1 MDSKLI
7 NQPNDRTSVHDD
19 EIDLFELWNGLVEE
33 KTLIISL
40 FLLSLGFA
48 FAFIWQSPSIYQA
61 TAKLQV
67 QQVQQVQ
74 QTKGEIAPY
83 SSIEPATK
91 TAELLSGT
99 APASITAVKAV
110 NGVLIVSSSGSDK
123 IKIEQN
129 VVDTIQMI
137 QKRHLKIFTQL
148 KQSGSIEILPTEII
162 GSVQV
167 TSEPIKPKKSLI
179 LAVAGVL
186 GLMLGVFIALIRRA
200 VKNRRQADEVTV

>member
-61 TAKLQV
+61 TAKL
-67 QQVQQVQ
+67 QVQQVQ

-200 VKNRRQADEVTV
+200 VKNRRQVDEVTV

>member
-1 MDSKLI
+1 MDSKSKVQSADNRNI
-7 NQPNDRTSVHDD
+7 NDD
-19 EIDLFELWNGLVEE
+19 EIDLFELWDGLVEQRI
-33 KTLIISL
+33 LIVSL

-48 FAFIWQSPSIYQA
+48 FIFIWQSPSIYQA

-74 QTKGEIAPY
+74 QTKDEVSPY

-99 APASITAVKAV
+99 ASARISAVKRV
-110 NGVLIVSSSGSDK
+110 SGILIVSSSGSDQVK
-123 IKIEQN
+123 IKQN
-129 VVDTIQMI
+129 ILDTIQMI
-137 QKRHLKIFTQL
+137 QKRHLQIFTKL
-148 KQSGSIEILPTEII
+148 KQNGSIEILPTVII
-162 GSVQV
+162 GEVQV

-200 VKNRRQADEVTV
+200 VKNRRQADLT